1 MKRIVMNG
9 RELRTIR
16 RRLKLTQ
23 VELAELVGVASNTVA
38 RWERGEMTM
47 RKRAAR
53 LIQNIYA
60 AKKKRGKGTR

>member
-9 RELRTIR
+9 KELRTIR

-23 VELAELVGVASNTVA
+23 VEFAELVGVTSNTVA

-47 RKRAAR
+47 RKRAER
-53 LIQNIYA
+53 LIQNISTA
-60 AKKKRGKGTR
+60 AKKRGKGTR